1 MFGEADKNIPAAEL
15 QEELSRLRSAAIGP
29 CTGCRDRGLT
39 QPGLR
44 GGRSMA
50 AKRASWMAASNS
62 SREVK
67 RR

>member
-39 QPGLR
+39 QPG
-44 GGRSMA
+44 
-50 AKRASWMAASNS
+50 
-62 SREVK
+62 REVK